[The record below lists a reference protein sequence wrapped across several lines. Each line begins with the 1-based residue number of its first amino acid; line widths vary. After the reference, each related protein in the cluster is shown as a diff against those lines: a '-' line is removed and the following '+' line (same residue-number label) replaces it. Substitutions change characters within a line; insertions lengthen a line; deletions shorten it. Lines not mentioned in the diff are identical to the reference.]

1 MELYTEMS
9 LVDPYA
15 AWILMWS
22 CREKK
27 QHAVGTYGHS
37 MLLNRQGLLFFNSIC
52 GNLRS
57 ITYVSSQLDN
67 ASLSKALIN
76 RAEDVYRPE
85 QEELEQSRSALA
97 AFPWVHRGQGWC
109 TLGCLLVNGGKK
121 ALQPPAQLAL
131 ARSVP
136 LQWPCCHMQYC
147 YSALQDRGRRD
158 RQQNTVPLRAESK
171 GSSWTKP

>member
-85 QEELEQSRSALA
+85 QEE
-97 AFPWVHRGQGWC
+97 
-109 TLGCLLVNGGKK
+109 
-121 ALQPPAQLAL
+121 
-131 ARSVP
+131 
-136 LQWPCCHMQYC
+136 
-147 YSALQDRGRRD
+147 
-158 RQQNTVPLRAESK
+158 
-171 GSSWTKP
+171 